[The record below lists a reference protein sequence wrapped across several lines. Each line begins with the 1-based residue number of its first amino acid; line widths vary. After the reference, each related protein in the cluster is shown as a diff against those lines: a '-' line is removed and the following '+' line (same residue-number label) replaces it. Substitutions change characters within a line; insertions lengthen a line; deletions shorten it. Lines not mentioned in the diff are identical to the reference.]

1 MDVTSAAREM
11 YRVPLMD
18 LEAGISCRASR
29 DVPDTLH
36 YARFVCLPFVCCKR
50 KEECL
55 CVCVCLAGGPALW
68 ACVCVC
74 VCVWSALLPFN
85 SSAPPL
91 VVSFRRVLDQMGT
104 VVQLP
109 YDLCEQHSRYVGRHG
124 IQRLKRYAT
133 MFPYSRTVCSPEV

>member
-55 CVCVCLAGGPALW
+55 CVCVFVFGWGTSIVGVCL
-68 ACVCVC
+68 CVCLC
-74 VCVWSALLPFN
+74 VERTA
-85 SSAPPL
+85 A
-91 VVSFRRVLDQMGT
+91 
-104 VVQLP
+104 VQ
-109 YDLCEQHSRYVGRHG
+109 
-124 IQRLKRYAT
+124 
-133 MFPYSRTVCSPEV
+133 